1 MPTDSPSARPTARPE
16 ILAAAA
22 IVLTLGLLIVVLRGA
37 YALGWLP
44 LSTWTGPVLAVGV
57 AFILCGVILLAQA
70 WQRQT
75 LLRVA
80 YVAPPRDR
88 WRAARRSRLRAVD
101 RRSSV
106 AGPRARRSSIRR
118 WRYRSAEMFLVIAT
132 GLIAYD
138 PPWRS
143 RARAPIVAA
152 FASLLA
158 VICVVQLS
166 VSMRDTG
173 LTYGWEYFTF
183 LSPHVVI
190 GFFTLACALFAR
202 AWTDDQQ
209 RRPAG
214 PSWIPIP
221 IAAVLI
227 CATFML
233 WHALRVEEWEHLQ
246 EQTQSETVEMKEAL
260 TDTTR
265 QYMQAMVRV
274 ASRWQHQ
281 RVRRSRELGRG
292 HAAAARP
299 LSRHARR
306 GVRHAGFLA
315 PLDHRAR
322 PARSHPR
329 AGGFQSPQRT
339 SSRHRGQR
347 REGHAASG
355 DLQTDPVVG

>member
-1 MPTDSPSARPTARPE
+1 
-16 ILAAAA
+16 
-22 IVLTLGLLIVVLRGA
+22 
-37 YALGWLP
+37 
-44 LSTWTGPVLAVGV
+44 
-57 AFILCGVILLAQA
+57 
-70 WQRQT
+70 
-75 LLRVA
+75 
-80 YVAPPRDR
+80 
-88 WRAARRSRLRAVD
+88 
-101 RRSSV
+101 
-106 AGPRARRSSIRR
+106 
-118 WRYRSAEMFLVIAT
+118 MFLLIAT

-152 FASLLA
+152 LASLLA

-227 CATFML
+227 CATFVL

-246 EQTQSETVEMKEAL
+246 EQTQTETVEMKETL
-260 TDTTR
+260 IDTTR
-265 QYMQAMVRV
+265 QYTHAMVRV
-274 ASRWQHQ
+274 ASRWKHHGYID
-281 RVRRSRELGRG
+281 RESWDADTKL
-292 HAAAARP
+292 
-299 LSRHARR
+299 L
-306 GVRHAGFLA
+306 
-315 PLDHRAR
+315 LDHYPGMHAVAFATPDFSLRWITAKGQTDRIRALEGFNLLSERHRAMAATAAKATRRPVISKPIQLADERRAR
-322 PARSHPR
+322 LPHHLSDLCRRWGVPR
-329 AGGFQSPQRT
+329 GW
-339 SSRHRGQR
+339 
-347 REGHAASG
+347 
-355 DLQTDPVVG
+355 

>member
-1 MPTDSPSARPTARPE
+1 
-16 ILAAAA
+16 
-22 IVLTLGLLIVVLRGA
+22 
-37 YALGWLP
+37 
-44 LSTWTGPVLAVGV
+44 
-57 AFILCGVILLAQA
+57 
-70 WQRQT
+70 
-75 LLRVA
+75 
-80 YVAPPRDR
+80 
-88 WRAARRSRLRAVD
+88 
-101 RRSSV
+101 
-106 AGPRARRSSIRR
+106 
-118 WRYRSAEMFLVIAT
+118 MFLVIAT

-227 CATFML
+227 CATFVL

-246 EQTQSETVEMKEAL
+246 EQTQTETVEMKEAL
-260 TDTTR
+260 TEATR
-265 QYMQAMVRV
+265 QHMHAMVRV
-274 ASRWQHQ
+274 ASRWQHAGTA
-281 RVRRSRELGRG
+281 RARAGTRTRRCCSTTIPACTPWRSPTPDFSLRWITANGQPDRIRALEGFNLLSERHRAIAANAAKATRRPVISKPIQLWDEGALGFLIICPVYGDDGTFRG
-292 HAAAARP
+292 TGDWRA
-299 LSRHARR
+299 ARR
-306 GVRHAGFLA
+306 GRVLAAAVRPRVFPADQGRADHAVSHDRRARAHRQHDVGVARRHLLDGDGLA
-315 PLDHRAR
+315 EPRAPPAARVDVPDHRAWR
-322 PARSHPR
+322 RACSPAS
-329 AGGFQSPQRT
+329 
-339 SSRHRGQR
+339 SSR
-347 REGHAASG
+347 
-355 DLQTDPVVG
+355 